1 MEIFNNLDWLIYGIL
16 IGLFVPITLL
26 IGNRQFGISSA
37 LQNICLVV
45 FPKTKNIFS
54 NYNLEKN
61 DWKLYF
67 VLGIVLGGF
76 LGSHIFSNTS
86 IQFLPDKYYS
96 IQGILTLLLGGFL
109 VGFGTRYANGCTSG
123 HSITGL
129 SMLKLSSLIATISFF
144 VGGLIFTFLL

>member
-1 MEIFNNLDWLIYGIL
+1 MDIFNNLDWLIYGIL

-26 IGNRQFGISSA
+26 IGNKQFGISSS
-37 LQNICLVV
+37 LQNICLVIL
-45 FPKTKNIFS
+45 PKTKRVFS
-54 NYNLEKN
+54 NYDLAKN

-76 LGSHIFSNTS
+76 LAANYFSS
-86 IQFLPDKYYS
+86 SVIQFLPDKYYS
-96 IQGILTLLLGGFL
+96 FQGVLTLILGGFL

-129 SMLKLSSLIATISFF
+129 SMLKLSSLVATVSFF
-144 VGGLIFTFLL
+144 IGGLIFTFL

>member
-16 IGLFVPITLL
+16 IGLFVPIILL
-26 IGNRQFGISSA
+26 VGNKQFGISSS

-45 FPKTKNIFS
+45 FPKAKNVFS
-54 NYNLEKN
+54 NYDIKKN

-76 LGSHIFSNTS
+76 LASNIFSAAPMN
-86 IQFLPDKYYS
+86 FLPEKYYS
-96 IQGILTLLLGGFL
+96 LQGILTLLLGGFL
-109 VGFGTRYANGCTSG
+109 VGFGTRYAGGCTSG

-129 SMLKLSSLIATISFF
+129 SMLQLSSLIATISFF
-144 VGGLIFTFLL
+144 IGGLIFTFLL